1 MFSVKVFIYLFQFGL
16 GSDRSSNFENFNH
29 LVYIIFIIAYIYTH
43 LRDEYDDNPC
53 CWPSKA
59 DGFTWSYSDIRE
71 YFVGRKYIIDLA
83 TSYRTPEYSTGCDGV
98 SRVGS
103 RGKW

>member
-16 GSDRSSNFENFNH
+16 GSDRSSNFENLNH

-53 CWPSKA
+53 C
-59 DGFTWSYSDIRE
+59 
-71 YFVGRKYIIDLA
+71 
-83 TSYRTPEYSTGCDGV
+83 
-98 SRVGS
+98 
-103 RGKW
+103 